1 MAKVRQLDGD
11 GVVGNTTHI
20 THISVT
26 LTNITAKLRDMQ
38 RYLSQVEDRVHLANS
53 MNTANRRLIILIQVL
68 HFALTLMDIYCGFK
82 KRSHTLF
89 I

>member
-1 MAKVRQLDGD
+1 LAKVRQLDGD

-82 KRSHTLF
+82 KRPHPLF